1 MSPPGTRSPG
11 ALDAPGNRG
20 LFWVTRRAARFALY
34 ALHTA
39 AVIAVAVEVA
49 RPLGSDGHGVERVAA
64 LEFPASYALYGFVAC
79 VLLVVLGRGLR
90 RLVMRDERYYE
101 RER

>member
-1 MSPPGTRSPG
+1 MTSAPRDPPTLGEPG
-11 ALDAPGNRG
+11 SRG

-34 ALHTA
+34 ALHA
-39 AVIAVAVEVA
+39 AALLAVAVELA
-49 RPLGSDGHGVERVAA
+49 RPLASDGHGVERVAV

-79 VLLVVLGRGLR
+79 VVLVVLGRVLR
-90 RLVMRDERYYE
+90 RLVMRDEQYYE